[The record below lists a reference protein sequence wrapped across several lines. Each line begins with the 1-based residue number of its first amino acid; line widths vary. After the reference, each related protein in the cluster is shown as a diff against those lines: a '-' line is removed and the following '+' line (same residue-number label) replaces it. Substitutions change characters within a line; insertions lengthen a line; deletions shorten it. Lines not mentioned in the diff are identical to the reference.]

1 MPPDRSDTDTI
12 LREQIA
18 ALLQGGLRTAWQ
30 ERAYSADAVNAIAA
44 ELRPLGSDDILRKLQ
59 IAGFTLHAFEDDGE
73 GISQAC
79 EVKFS
84 QACETCMYFELH
96 RRFCA
101 LPVLMLPVRP
111 EWSCRLWRI

>member
-1 MPPDRSDTDTI
+1 MPPDSSDTDII

-59 IAGFTLHAFEDDGE
+59 IAGFTLHAFEDAGE
-73 GISQAC
+73 GI
-79 EVKFS
+79 S

-101 LPVLMLPVRP
+101 LPELMLPVRP